1 MKHVLFISLTLFL
14 FVFTPLWLTDPPGPQ
29 SKISSSK
36 DNLECLLHNSTGDEQ
51 TLSRAG
57 EQLGLATGERL
68 SLYISSSFGLH
79 WVGNRS
85 PKQHLV
91 HVFFSPLSLTD
102 WVVGSLTSTLSFKQ
116 CAWLLPC
123 FAWRPFSHLP
133 TSGTSALHAQGLSST
148 RHFCIPSYFWSS
160 EICLIIKSSNVFLIV
175 SFLFYPPLLW
185 REEVVPASIH
195 FQSIPTSLDKAWWN
209 IY

>member
-1 MKHVLFISLTLFL
+1 MFI
-14 FVFTPLWLTDPPGPQ
+14 PLWLTDPPGPQ

-51 TLSRAG
+51 TLSRAS

-68 SLYISSSFGLH
+68 SLYVSSSFGLH

-133 TSGTSALHAQGLSST
+133 TSGTSALHSQGLSST
-148 RHFCIPSYFWSS
+148 HHFCISILLLVFRNMSHNQIQQCLPDSLFSILSTNAMGRRGSS
-160 EICLIIKSSNVFLIV
+160 CLNTFSKYTNKFGKSLMKYI
-175 SFLFYPPLLW
+175 LA
-185 REEVVPASIH
+185 RG
-195 FQSIPTSLDKAWWN
+195 T
-209 IY
+209 